1 MRIVHVY
8 DGHEKVYRGRGSVPG
23 VVWNVARE
31 TAARGHDVTVLE
43 RRWEGLGE
51 HATHEGVAFERM
63 SLRTGANEP
72 WTRVPY
78 EEVGSL
84 GSALR
89 LLGDRTN
96 FAFRALRR
104 LRRLDPDVIHVHLPF
119 AANVI
124 VTVAPWLRDRIVY
137 TAHMGDLRMDLLED
151 DSAVDVP
158 GVLRL
163 FSPDVYLAKRVAQTT
178 VLNHEIRDAFV
189 RGGVSPGRVEV
200 VPNGVDLDR
209 FGEVTEADLTRVRE
223 AYGLGDR
230 PFVLYVG
237 TVMPRKGVTELVR
250 ALGSV
255 AEREDVPTPR
265 AILAGENTLDEEYT
279 ARVEELI
286 AELGLERNVELMGF
300 VDAADLPALYA
311 LADAFVVSS
320 LEEGFGMTAVEAM
333 AAGTP
338 VVGTQVGGIPTI
350 IEDGKQGRLVEPGDA
365 AALADAL
372 AEVLGDPEIRERM
385 AEQARQRARD
395 FSWEAVGEQVE
406 VVYHEVGASTPPERT
421 FDAVETFPER

>member
-1 MRIVHVY
+1 
-8 DGHEKVYRGRGSVPG
+8 
-23 VVWNVARE
+23 
-31 TAARGHDVTVLE
+31 
-43 RRWEGLGE
+43 
-51 HATHEGVAFERM
+51 
-63 SLRTGANEP
+63 
-72 WTRVPY
+72 
-78 EEVGSL
+78 
-84 GSALR
+84 
-89 LLGDRTN
+89 
-96 FAFRALRR
+96 
-104 LRRLDPDVIHVHLPF
+104 
-119 AANVI
+119 
-124 VTVAPWLRDRIVY
+124 
-137 TAHMGDLRMDLLED
+137 MDLLED

-178 VLNHEIRDAFV
+178 VLNHEIHDAFV